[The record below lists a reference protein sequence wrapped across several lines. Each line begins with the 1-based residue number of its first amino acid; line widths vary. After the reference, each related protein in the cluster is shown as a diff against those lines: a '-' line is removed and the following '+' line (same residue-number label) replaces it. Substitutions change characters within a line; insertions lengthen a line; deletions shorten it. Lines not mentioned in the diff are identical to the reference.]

1 MFKQKFR
8 DRSLNLGHSNSKFS
22 YSILKTNKKRSFIC
36 SSTSADGFSVSCPSQ
51 IEVPFVDNFK
61 SILAPEINNQFRD
74 LDLQSVVTT
83 AKVEVAEALLLS
95 RDVEVAE
102 IVRAISEDNPSK
114 YPGPDGFNAHLFKV

>member
-1 MFKQKFR
+1 MVI
-8 DRSLNLGHSNSKFS
+8 LIPNSIN

-36 SSTSADGFSVSCPSQ
+36 SSTSADGVSVSCPSQ
-51 IEVPFVDNFK
+51 IEVAFVDNFK
-61 SILAPEINNQFRD
+61 SILAPEINYQFRD